1 MGSAMEPIDY
11 DTGQEAPQKTT
22 GLERLLSPRE
32 SNVLRLI
39 GRGLSNKQIAQEL
52 QIAPETV
59 KSHAKRPYRDVH
71 LSRCDGQGQQHGAR
85 REFHL
90 QAHHPSPGIP

>member
-1 MGSAMEPIDY
+1 MGSAMDPIDH
-11 DTGQEAPQKTT
+11 DTGQEAPQKST

-52 QIAPETV
+52 KIAPETV
-59 KSHAKRPYRDVH
+59 KSHAKRIFTKLNAQTRAHAV
-71 LSRCDGQGQQHGAR
+71 AR
-85 REFHL
+85 ALGWRV
-90 QAHHPSPGIP
+90 